1 MAEEK
6 ERKAREKE
14 AKNKSKF
21 GGAVV
26 NDEEKAAAEAAA
38 KAEAERL
45 AAEKAAKEEEEKKSK
60 LDKDAKKKA
69 LQKDRKTFR
78 RVLKQSNYF
87 QLPDA
92 PLATAI
98 EVSEKIAE
106 TYEELSALT
115 ALMIAEP
122 RAAWG
127 NYMKVVAKIAG
138 EAAVTAEPPYVE
150 PVQIAEGEAEESS
163 AKKPA
168 AAAVAATAAPQAK
181 TEAPKKA
188 AEPAKKE
195 APKKAAEP
203 AKKEEPKKAAEPA
216 KKEEPKKAAEPAKPV
231 PAAAA
236 PSSAEPAKKA
246 EGPTVDWTDKE
257 VALLIEAVKKF
268 PGGTVSRWK
277 KVLDHINNHSGAPV
291 PKKEKDVIEK
301 SKNIQSSTQLGKAI
315 R

>member
-216 KKEEPKKAAEPAKPV
+216 KPV